1 MVKSKKQE
9 IIKKLSTSNRNEAEY
24 NVGQPGTEIFYMP
37 AMTGTGLISCRSQ
50 AVQEN
55 PSSNM
60 GLEAIIRKALMGGGK
75 PKAAARAN
83 SRKARSPAPGLS
95 STIERPPSVSSVH
108 SDGDCNRRTPLTNRV
123 WEDRPSS
130 TGSTPFPYNPLTV
143 RLSTGVVTGPPP
155 PTATVL
161 QGNSGTQNHGWEEEP
176 KPLLVS
182 QYETL
187 SDSE

>member
-1 MVKSKKQE
+1 
-9 IIKKLSTSNRNEAEY
+9 
-24 NVGQPGTEIFYMP
+24 
-37 AMTGTGLISCRSQ
+37 
-50 AVQEN
+50 
-55 PSSNM
+55 M
-60 GLEAIIRKALMGGGK
+60 GLEAIIRKALMGK
-75 PKAAARAN
+75 YDHRWDE
-83 SRKARSPAPGLS
+83 PAPLS
-95 STIERPPSVSSVH
+95 ANAFNPLNASPSLPAVLPVTSAEGQIEEMHSSM
-108 SDGDCNRRTPLTNRV
+108 P
-123 WEDRPSS
+123 
-130 TGSTPFPYNPLTV
+130 GSTPFPYNPLTV

>member
-1 MVKSKKQE
+1 MAWLRGSAAKRLGCSLPPCRGCTRSPGNSVQPPAFFSKLTESNSAMVKSKKQE

-24 NVGQPGTEIFYMP
+24 
-37 AMTGTGLISCRSQ
+37 S
-50 AVQEN
+50 EN
-55 PSSNM
+55 FTRLFLLPQ
-60 GLEAIIRKALMGGGK
+60 
-75 PKAAARAN
+75 
-83 SRKARSPAPGLS
+83 
-95 STIERPPSVSSVH
+95 
-108 SDGDCNRRTPLTNRV
+108 
-123 WEDRPSS
+123 RPSS
-130 TGSTPFPYNPLTV
+130 TFLSVRPAGSTPFPYNPLTV

>member
-1 MVKSKKQE
+1 
-9 IIKKLSTSNRNEAEY
+9 
-24 NVGQPGTEIFYMP
+24 
-37 AMTGTGLISCRSQ
+37 
-50 AVQEN
+50 
-55 PSSNM
+55 M
-60 GLEAIIRKALMGGGK
+60 GLEAIIRKALMGKYDHRWDEPASLGTNAFNPLNASTSLPAVLPVTSADGQIDDLPSSMPGGGK
-75 PKAAARAN
+75 AKSAARAN

-95 STIERPPSVSSVH
+95 SSIERPPSVSSVH
-108 SDGDCNRRTPLTNRV
+108 SEGDCNRRTPLTNRV

-161 QGNSGTQNHGWEEEP
+161 QGNSGSQNHSWEEEP